1 MSVFHAQNLGRVEQE
16 YEIVKQN
23 LEEEV
28 RKEERR
34 NRGREGGREGGREEG
49 RGEEKEMFLL
59 FLLD

>member
-1 MSVFHAQNLGRVEQE
+1 MSAFCAQNLGRVEQE

-34 NRGREGGREGGREEG
+34 GGRKKKKEEE
-49 RGEEKEMFLL
+49 RAIK
-59 FLLD
+59 

>member
-1 MSVFHAQNLGRVEQE
+1 MSAFCAQNLGRVEQE

-34 NRGREGGREGGREEG
+34 GEEG
-49 RGEEKEMFLL
+49 EKKKEERAIK
-59 FLLD
+59 